1 MPGSRFKFHAE
12 KTGVARPR
20 RPDVLNRGAYH
31 VLSLDIPSQLRDR
44 ELSQPANWAGHLR
57 RRTLD
62 MRIAINGCGVAGPTV
77 AWWLRHY
84 GHEPVLFER
93 ANHVRSGGYLIDF
106 WGTGYDVAE
115 RMGILPV
122 LKPHAYRMR
131 ELRTVTASGRPTSTI
146 DATVFDEITHG
157 RYFSI
162 ARSDLSTEI
171 LNACDGIEARFGT
184 GIVGIEDH
192 GTYVDTALSNGPNE
206 RFDLVIG
213 ADGLN
218 SEVRSGSNLTFESW
232 KGFPSGSL
240 HASLAHAN
248 RNFHFSQAC

>member
-57 RRTLD
+57 RRA
-62 MRIAINGCGVAGPTV
+62 IVAINGCGVTCPTV

-84 GHEPVLFER
+84 GHDSVLFEQ
-93 ANHVRSGGYLIDF
+93 ANHLRSGGYLIDF
-106 WGTGYDVAE
+106 WGTGYNVA

-122 LKPHAYRMR
+122 LKSHAYKMR

-157 RYFSI
+157 HYFSI
-162 ARSDLSTEI
+162 ARSDLSTE
-171 LNACDGIEARFGT
+171 
-184 GIVGIEDH
+184 
-192 GTYVDTALSNGPNE
+192 Y
-206 RFDLVIG
+206 
-213 ADGLN
+213 
-218 SEVRSGSNLTFESW
+218 
-232 KGFPSGSL
+232 
-240 HASLAHAN
+240 
-248 RNFHFSQAC
+248 